1 MPRAGDM
8 NQSTSPPIDQPAT
21 VREGEELDVSR
32 LAAYLRGTIAD
43 LDGEPVVSQFPSGHS
58 NLTYLLRFGG
68 RELVLRRPPFG
79 RKPKSGHDMKREH
92 DILDA
97 LHGVFP
103 YCPEPLAFCDDESI
117 LGCPFFVMER
127 LEGVIIR
134 RDLPS
139 ELALSPSDVA
149 RLFARLVEVFVEL
162 HAVDHDAVGLT
173 GFGKPE
179 GYVERQIRGWSER
192 YRRARTPDVPD
203 CEPVMAWLAANTPP
217 ESERV
222 GVIHNDFRLDNMV
235 LDPDDPL
242 RIVGVL
248 DWEMATVGDPLMDLG
263 ATLAYW
269 IERDDPPEAHIMRM
283 MPTHL
288 DGAPTRREVVGMYS
302 ERAGLTVG
310 SFDFYYCY
318 GLFRLA
324 VIAQQIYYRSYHGQT
339 RDPRFTVFN
348 QAVLALESAARR
360 VIDGAG
366 W

>member
-1 MPRAGDM
+1 MSE
-8 NQSTSPPIDQPAT
+8 STRPPIDRPAT

-32 LAAYLRGTIAD
+32 LIPYLKGTIAG
-43 LDGEPVVSQFPSGHS
+43 LDGEPEVSQFPSGHS
-58 NLTYLLRFGG
+58 NLTYFLRFGD

-92 DILDA
+92 DILRA

-134 RDLPS
+134 RDIPS
-139 ELALSPSDVA
+139 ELALAPTDVA
-149 RLFARLVEVFVEL
+149 ELFAHMVDVFVDL
-162 HAVDHDAVGLT
+162 HAIDYGTVGLA
-173 GFGKPE
+173 GIGKPE

-203 CEPVMAWLAANTPP
+203 CEAVMAWLDSNVPP
-217 ESERV
+217 ERERFS
-222 GVIHNDFRLDNMV
+222 VIHNDFRLDNIV
-235 LDPDDPL
+235 LDSNDPL

-269 IERDDPPEAHIMRM
+269 VERDDPPEAHLMRM
-283 MPTHL
+283 MPTHV
-288 DGAPTRREVVGMYS
+288 DGAPTRRQVVEMYG
-302 ERAGLTVG
+302 ERAGIRIG
-310 SFDFYYCY
+310 PFDFYYVY

-324 VIAQQIYYRSYHGQT
+324 VIAQQIYFRFYHGQT
-339 RDPRFTVFN
+339 RDPRFSVFN
-348 QAVLALESAARR
+348 HAVIALESSARR
-360 VIDGAG
+360 VIEGAG

>member
-1 MPRAGDM
+1 MSE
-8 NQSTSPPIDQPAT
+8 STRPPIDQPNT

-32 LAAYLRGTIAD
+32 LVPYLEGAIAD

-58 NLTYLLRFGG
+58 NLTYLLRFGD

-92 DILDA
+92 DILSA

-103 YCPEPLAFCDDESI
+103 YCPEPLTFCDDESI

-127 LEGVIIR
+127 LQGVIIR
-134 RDLPS
+134 RDIPA
-139 ELALSPSDVA
+139 ELALSPAEVTD
-149 RLFARLVEVFVEL
+149 LFAHLVDVFVEL
-162 HAVDHDAVGLT
+162 HAVDHGTVGLT
-173 GFGKPE
+173 GIGRPE

-203 CEPVMAWLAANTPP
+203 CEPVMAWLASNTPP
-217 ESERV
+217 ERERV
-222 GVIHNDFRLDNMV
+222 SVIHNDFRLDNMV

-269 IERDDPPEAHIMRM
+269 VQRDDPPQAHIMRM
-283 MPTHL
+283 MPTHV
-288 DGAPTRREVVGMYS
+288 DGAPTRRQVVEMYA
-302 ERAGLTVG
+302 ERAGLNVG

-324 VIAQQIYYRSYHGQT
+324 VIVQQIYYRSYHGQT
-339 RDPRFTVFN
+339 SDPRFSVFN
-348 QAVLALESAARR
+348 QGVFALESAARR

-366 W
+366 